1 MRDARAADALVA
13 RLRSTPAW
21 AADES
26 VARLCEHRPP
36 FGLHG
41 TLHAMTGL
49 LNLSKRSYTAAESAN
64 LTAVLCVSLAERLK
78 RAAARPAQT
87 SFSSCAVVGSG
98 GSLHESGYGSRIDGH
113 DAVFRFNAAP
123 VAGYERDVG
132 SRTNFVVASHFPWR
146 DRVRTSRGAATAPNA
161 VLYCFNPWLGSC
173 HYDVLSGVRTKS
185 PLLLNPHLVY
195 LAAML
200 QRAHAGSR
208 SASVRPST
216 GLVGIGMAL
225 SMCSSVSLYGF
236 GNDSDTSSAGDC
248 RYYWDC
254 RFNVTRYFSGKQ
266 GNHDWHAQWRALSA
280 LIDTGDLQFHR
291 GGHHVKPNK
300 TTAVALRGAA
310 ATRLRTA
317 DRAATRAERREAM
330 GKPTVATVP
339 AARNG
344 APAAANSRG
353 KAAAQIPIRDRL
365 LALSG
370 LARDGL
376 VTAAELAALRA
387 KVLEQLVPES
397 K

>member
-1 MRDARAADALVA
+1 MRDARTADALVA

-41 TLHAMTGL
+41 TLHSMTGL

-78 RAAARPAQT
+78 RAAARPART

-98 GSLHESGYGSRIDGH
+98 GSLHESGYGARIDGH
-113 DAVFRFNAAP
+113 DAIFRFNAAP

-254 RFNVTRYFSGKQ
+254 RFNVSRYFSGVSRFNALLQRLALTLTLLFRRQ
-266 GNHDWHAQWRALSA
+266 GQPRLAC
-280 LIDTGDLQFHR
+280 
-291 GGHHVKPNK
+291 
-300 TTAVALRGAA
+300 AVARAFRAHRHGRPAVPPRRPPREAEQDHGGGAA
-310 ATRLRTA
+310 
-317 DRAATRAERREAM
+317 RR
-330 GKPTVATVP
+330 
-339 AARNG
+339 RRH
-344 APAAANSRG
+344 AAANGGPCGDARGAQGGDG
-353 KAAAQIPIRDRL
+353 KADRCHRARGAEWRAAGGEREPGQGGGSNPH
-365 LALSG
+365 
-370 LARDGL
+370 
-376 VTAAELAALRA
+376 T
-387 KVLEQLVPES
+387 
-397 K
+397 

>member
-1 MRDARAADALVA
+1 M
-13 RLRSTPAW
+13 
-21 AADES
+21 
-26 VARLCEHRPP
+26 
-36 FGLHG
+36 
-41 TLHAMTGL
+41 
-49 LNLSKRSYTAAESAN
+49 
-64 LTAVLCVSLAERLK
+64 
-78 RAAARPAQT
+78 
-87 SFSSCAVVGSG
+87 
-98 GSLHESGYGSRIDGH
+98 
-113 DAVFRFNAAP
+113 
-123 VAGYERDVG
+123 
-132 SRTNFVVASHFPWR
+132 HF
-146 DRVRTSRGAATAPNA
+146 
-161 VLYCFNPWLGSC
+161 
-173 HYDVLSGVRTKS
+173 SGVK
-185 PLLLNPHLVY
+185 
-195 LAAML
+195 
-200 QRAHAGSR
+200 
-208 SASVRPST
+208 
-216 GLVGIGMAL
+216 
-225 SMCSSVSLYGF
+225 
-236 GNDSDTSSAGDC
+236 
-248 RYYWDC
+248 
-254 RFNVTRYFSGKQ
+254 

-344 APAAANSRG
+344 APPAAKESRG

>member
-26 VARLCEHRPP
+26 AARLCEHRPP

-41 TLHAMTGL
+41 TLHSMSGL

-98 GSLHESGYGSRIDGH
+98 GSLHESGYGARIDGH

-254 RFNVTRYFSGKQ
+254 RFNVTRYFSGATADVSRFRPTLTLTLTLTPTLLRRQ
-266 GNHDWHAQWRALSA
+266 GQPRLAC
-280 LIDTGDLQFHR
+280 
-291 GGHHVKPNK
+291 
-300 TTAVALRGAA
+300 AVACAFRAHRHG
-310 ATRLRTA
+310 RLAVPPRRPPREA
-317 DRAATRAERREAM
+317 EQDHGSGAERR
-330 GKPTVATVP
+330 
-339 AARNG
+339 RRR
-344 APAAANSRG
+344 AAANGGPCGDARGAQGGDG
-353 KAAAQIPIRDRL
+353 KADRCHRARGAEWRAAGGDHPGQGGGSNPH
-365 LALSG
+365 
-370 LARDGL
+370 
-376 VTAAELAALRA
+376 T
-387 KVLEQLVPES
+387 
-397 K
+397 

>member
-1 MRDARAADALVA
+1 M
-13 RLRSTPAW
+13 
-21 AADES
+21 
-26 VARLCEHRPP
+26 
-36 FGLHG
+36 
-41 TLHAMTGL
+41 
-49 LNLSKRSYTAAESAN
+49 
-64 LTAVLCVSLAERLK
+64 
-78 RAAARPAQT
+78 
-87 SFSSCAVVGSG
+87 
-98 GSLHESGYGSRIDGH
+98 
-113 DAVFRFNAAP
+113 
-123 VAGYERDVG
+123 
-132 SRTNFVVASHFPWR
+132 HF
-146 DRVRTSRGAATAPNA
+146 
-161 VLYCFNPWLGSC
+161 
-173 HYDVLSGVRTKS
+173 SGVK
-185 PLLLNPHLVY
+185 
-195 LAAML
+195 
-200 QRAHAGSR
+200 
-208 SASVRPST
+208 
-216 GLVGIGMAL
+216 
-225 SMCSSVSLYGF
+225 
-236 GNDSDTSSAGDC
+236 
-248 RYYWDC
+248 
-254 RFNVTRYFSGKQ
+254 

-339 AARNG
+339 AARIG
-344 APAAANSRG
+344 APRAAKESRA